1 MAIQNFEFCNPT
13 RILFGQNT
21 IERLNDLIPQNAKV
35 LITIGGGSVRKN
47 GTLDEVEKALGHRQ
61 FEVFSGIEANPL
73 FETLMKA
80 VEKIRQEKFDFILA
94 VGGGSVMDGTKFI
107 AGAVHYKGD
116 EWQSIVKG
124 GKDVT
129 RVVPFGFVPTL
140 PATGSE
146 MNGNAVISRKTTEDK
161 LSIHNQLFYPLFSI
175 IDPTKTYSLPKRQV
189 ANGIIDA
196 FVHTTEQY
204 LTYPV
209 HAAIQDRFAEGIL
222 MTLIEEGPKT
232 FTNLED
238 YESRANFVW
247 AATMALNG
255 VIGAGVP
262 QDWATH
268 MIGHELTILY
278 GLDHGQTLAILL
290 PSLLHEMRKDKREK
304 LIQYGQRVWGITDK
318 DDEKIIDKAI
328 AKTRTFF
335 ESFGVKTYLHEYDI
349 DKTAVDKV
357 VEQLKR
363 HHLNTLGEK
372 GNITLDVSHRIVQA
386 SL

>member
-13 RILFGQNT
+13 RIVFGQNT
-21 IERLNDLIPQNAKV
+21 IIKLNDLIPHKAKV
-35 LITIGGGSVRKN
+35 LITIGGGSVKRN
-47 GTLDEVEKALGHRQ
+47 GTLDEVEKALGQRT
-61 FEVFSGIEANPL
+61 FEVFEGIEANPL

-116 EWQSIVKG
+116 EWQSIVNG
-124 GKDVT
+124 GRDVT
-129 RVVPFGFVPTL
+129 QVVPFGFVATL

-161 LSIHNQLFYPLFSI
+161 LSIKNQLYYPLFSI
-175 IDPTKTYSLPKRQV
+175 LDPTKTYSLPKRQV
-189 ANGIIDA
+189 ANGIIDS
-196 FVHTTEQY
+196 FIHTTEQY

-209 HAAIQDRFAEGIL
+209 HAAVQDRFAEGIL
-222 MTLIEEGPKT
+222 LTLIEEGPKT
-232 FTNLED
+232 FNHPED
-238 YESRANFVW
+238 YEARANFVW

-255 VIGAGVP
+255 IIGSGVP

-278 GLDHGQTLAILL
+278 GLDHGQTLAIIL
-290 PSLLHEMRKDKREK
+290 PSLLQVMRQDKRDK
-304 LIQYGQRVWGITDK
+304 LLQYGRRIWGLQGQDE
-318 DDEKIIDKAI
+318 EKIIDEAI
-328 AKTRTFF
+328 AKTRAFF
-335 ESFGVKTYLHEYDI
+335 ESFGVKTHLRDYNI
-349 DKTAVDKV
+349 DASAVDKV
-357 VEQLKR
+357 IEQLKR
-363 HHLNTLGEK
+363 HHLETLGEK
-372 GNITLDVSHRIVQA
+372 GNITLEISRKIVQA

>member
-1 MAIQNFEFCNPT
+1 MSIQNFEFYNPT
-13 RILFGQNT
+13 RIVFGQNT
-21 IERLNDLIPQNAKV
+21 IEKLNSLIPKNAKV

-47 GTLDEVEKALGHRQ
+47 GTLAEVQKALGGRYVEI
-61 FEVFSGIEANPL
+61 FEGIEANPI

-80 VEKIRQEKFDFILA
+80 VEKIRQENFDFILG

-107 AGAVHYKGD
+107 AGAVHCKD
-116 EWQSIVKG
+116 DPWKLVLDG
-124 GKDVT
+124 GKDIQQI
-129 RVVPFGFVPTL
+129 VPFGFVLTL

-146 MNGNAVISRKTTEDK
+146 MNSNAVISRKTTEDK
-161 LSIHNQLFYPLFSI
+161 LPIKNELLYPVFSI
-175 IDPTKTYSLPKRQV
+175 LDPTKTFSLPKKQV

-209 HAAIQDRFAEGIL
+209 NGSIQDRFAEGIL
-222 MTLIEEGPKT
+222 LTLIEEGPKT
-232 FTNLED
+232 YNNPED

-255 VIGAGVP
+255 LIAAGVP
-262 QDWATH
+262 EDWATH

-278 GLDHGQTLAILL
+278 GLDHGQTLAIVL
-290 PSLLHEMRKDKREK
+290 PSLLEEMRQDKREK
-304 LIQYGQRVWGITDK
+304 LLQYGMRVWGLTGYS
-318 DDEKIIDKAI
+318 DEKIIDEAI
-328 AKTRTFF
+328 RKTREFF

-349 DKTAVDKV
+349 DNNAAEKV
-357 VEQLKR
+357 IEQLKR
-363 HHLNTLGEK
+363 HHMTALGERK
-372 GNITLDVSHRIVQA
+372 NITPDVSYRIVQA